1 MIRSYFKIIKKVCQ
15 QKNAIIFGSF
25 LSENYQYKNYQYK
38 NYHYA
43 IIIYKYVISLMNIY
57 FYVLYSMLSVN
68 SSILSR
74 YELL

>member
-1 MIRSYFKIIKKVCQ
+1 MIRSYLKIIKKVFQ
-15 QKNAIIFGSF
+15 QKNAIIFKLF
-25 LSENYQYKNYQYK
+25 LSANYQYK